1 MNQSRTN
8 KFHVLKSDSEPMAQW
23 RINLNDIIFGA
34 ESRLGKAFDII
45 LIIAILLSVLAVI
58 LESIVSPSTQFG
70 RSLYIIE
77 WVFTLAF
84 TIEYGLRL
92 SCVRH
97 PFKYVFSFYGLID
110 LLSIIPTYLSLFIP
124 GANSLLVIR
133 IFRILRVF
141 RILKLFNYIREAE
154 TLAEAMVTGRRKII
168 VFLYFICTLVVVFG
182 CFMYLIEGT
191 DNGFTSIPRSI
202 YWAIVTMTTVGYG
215 DLTPTTAFGQMIASM
230 MMIIGYAV
238 IAVPTGIYTA
248 ELSKAIVRKRDVRG
262 CIGCGKNG
270 HEVESD
276 YCRFCG
282 EKLPE

>member
-1 MNQSRTN
+1 MDELRTS
-8 KFHVLKSDSEPMAQW
+8 KFHVLKSDTEPMAQW
-23 RINLNDIIFGA
+23 RITLNDVIFGA
-34 ESRLGKAFDII
+34 ESKPGKTFDII
-45 LIIAILLSVLAVI
+45 LIIAILLSVSAVI
-58 LESIVSPSTQFG
+58 LESIVSISTPLG
-70 RSLYIIE
+70 KNLYIVE
-77 WVFTLAF
+77 WVFTIAF
-84 TIEYGLRL
+84 TVEYGLRL
-92 SCVRH
+92 LCVRH
-97 PFKYVFSFYGLID
+97 PLKYALSFYGLID
-110 LLSIIPTYLSLFIP
+110 LLSIIPTYLSLLVP

-141 RILKLFNYIREAE
+141 RILKLFHYIREAE
-154 TLAEAMVTGRRKII
+154 TLAEAMVAGRRKII

-182 CFMYLIEGT
+182 CVMYLVEGSV
-191 DNGFTSIPRSI
+191 NGFTSIPRSI

-215 DLTPTTAFGQMIASM
+215 DLTPTTAFGQLIASM

-262 CIGCGKNG
+262 CVGCGKNG

-276 YCRFCG
+276 YCRYCG

>member
-1 MNQSRTN
+1 
-8 KFHVLKSDSEPMAQW
+8 
-23 RINLNDIIFGA
+23 
-34 ESRLGKAFDII
+34 
-45 LIIAILLSVLAVI
+45 
-58 LESIVSPSTQFG
+58 
-70 RSLYIIE
+70 
-77 WVFTLAF
+77 
-84 TIEYGLRL
+84 
-92 SCVRH
+92 
-97 PFKYVFSFYGLID
+97 
-110 LLSIIPTYLSLFIP
+110 LLSIIPTYLSFFIP
-124 GANSLLVIR
+124 GVNSLLVIR

-154 TLAEAMVTGRRKII
+154 TLAEAMLTGRRKIM
-168 VFLYFICTLVVVFG
+168 VFLYFVCTLVIVFG
-182 CFMYLIEGT
+182 CFMYLIEGS
-191 DNGFTSIPRSI
+191 DNGFTSIPKSI

-215 DLTPTTAFGQMIASM
+215 DLTPATTIGQIIASL